1 MDSSRRSNDGSPLEV
16 EGSTAGATSHRDHG
30 NLASAFACALTG
42 DQEGLRSA
50 IWALDTH
57 QVMRLLMGAGR
68 IQREGKRE
76 LRLRENDAIKS
87 AH

>member
-1 MDSSRRSNDGSPLEV
+1 MASNRRNNDGSPLEV
-16 EGSTAGATSHRDHG
+16 ESSTAGASGDGDLG
-30 NLASAFACALTG
+30 NLASAFACALAG
-42 DQEGLRSA
+42 DQQGLRSA

-76 LRLRENDAIKS
+76 LRLRENDVIS
-87 AH
+87 AQ